1 MMALSE
7 TNTRTALKSWYMKLT
22 TILQFSYTKWIAIKS
37 NIGISFQ
44 SVGFGNGIRFHS
56 FHLLLFHIVLFI
68 ELNLSFG
75 WGARNVN
82 AGVRAHFTGIYFWF
96 CISQRWFDQYFS
108 CVSEVY
114 FTLEK
119 SRNAS
124 CIAIYDLMFLDDF
137 FKKDSQNYGDAS

>member
-75 WGARNVN
+75 WGARNVSK
-82 AGVRAHFTGIYFWF
+82 RARTFYRHILLVL
-96 CISQRWFDQYFS
+96 YFS
-108 CVSEVY
+108 TFGSISILVVY

-124 CIAIYDLMFLDDF
+124 CIAIYDLMFF
-137 FKKDSQNYGDAS
+137 WMIFKR